1 MPYIPT
7 LRLFRWLWV
16 AWHEN
21 DLHARSHRRFGWSED
36 QARNRVFDALP
47 A

>member
-1 MPYIPT
+1 MPYIPA
-7 LRLFRWLWV
+7 LRLFRFLWV

-21 DLHARSHRRFGWSED
+21 DDHVRTHRRFGLTEIRA
-36 QARNRVFDALP
+36 QARVFDALP